1 MKTPFNDVK
10 YVGEDLGGC
19 PRCHND
25 LIHIQDGKYLTCP
38 TCFAHGKLEM
48 VGDSIRFVLI
58 DREVEKSSNK
68 TSEFKKVHDNHLA
81 RNWEIMAENKEII
94 DKKFE
99 KYAAYKK
106 PVVPPPLKEK

>member
-1 MKTPFNDVK
+1 MPYLFCTWQTGD
-10 YVGEDLGGC
+10 GG
-19 PRCHND
+19 RLN
-25 LIHIQDGKYLTCP
+25 Q
-38 TCFAHGKLEM
+38 
-48 VGDSIRFVLI
+48 FVLI